1 MKRLIYFILVM
12 CVSLCSCSESSVQV
26 EEPVDSIE
34 VKSEEDTISAQDLV
48 DLVDRSM
55 AKHIQEKR
63 IIDSLCKVV
72 EEDSRER
79 ERYVSEIQAYQ
90 QQQNYELTS
99 IVADVDS
106 LIITAKD
113 SIVYNIEY
121 VDSIIHQQIIVY
133 DTIVE
138 DVIIKNKNKRKRNG
152 NN

>member
-1 MKRLIYFILVM
+1 M
-12 CVSLCSCSESSVQV
+12 CVSLCSCGESSVQV

-90 QQQNYELTS
+90 QQHNYELTS

-121 VDSIIHQQIIVY
+121 VDSVIHQQIIVY

-138 DVIIKNKNKRKRNG
+138 DVIIKNKKKRKRNG